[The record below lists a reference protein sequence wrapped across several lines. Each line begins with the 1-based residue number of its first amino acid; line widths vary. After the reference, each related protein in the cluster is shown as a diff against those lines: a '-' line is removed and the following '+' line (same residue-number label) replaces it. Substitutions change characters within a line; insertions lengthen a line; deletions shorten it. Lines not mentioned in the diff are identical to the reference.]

1 MKKFKVGVQ
10 LYSVRDAMEKDMDAT
25 LKAIKEMGYDYVE
38 FLGQV
43 RTWSPPA
50 TWQLDL
56 VLPSGSLDGL
66 HWCWAVW
73 PCALGLRGLRPR

>member
-38 FLGQV
+38 ILEHYYPG
-43 RTWSPPA
+43 A
-50 TWQLDL
+50 T
-56 VLPSGSLDGL
+56 VK
-66 HWCWAVW
+66 
-73 PCALGLRGLRPR
+73 